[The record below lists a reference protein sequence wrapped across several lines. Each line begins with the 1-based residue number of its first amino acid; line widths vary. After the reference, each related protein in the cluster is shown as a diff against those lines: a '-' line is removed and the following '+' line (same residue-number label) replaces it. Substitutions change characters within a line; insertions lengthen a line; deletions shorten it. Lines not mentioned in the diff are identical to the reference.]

1 VSQFRKDPFG
11 PAWVII
17 SPERGLEPSDFGS
30 AKVSSKQA
38 TLSPHQKN
46 DFTELRAVRPTT
58 SAINAPDWRMR
69 VVTAEGGLLERDK
82 AFLPNSDKLFV
93 QAASSGFQEIIVE
106 HPDPSMTLE
115 RMPKAHLIE
124 LIKLYRG
131 RFEYL
136 AAKPGI
142 QHIQLTRN
150 VGEAAGASFNHA
162 YAQLLA
168 VPVSNR
174 WVEEEASASESYFET
189 HKTCLFC
196 DVVSAELKN
205 KERLISCNEHFV
217 AVAPYASKVPFETW
231 IFPRQHS
238 SSFSSLAS
246 NHVAHL
252 ADLLQNIVQAMNTA
266 LDQPPYNL
274 MLHTFPKEGSASYHW
289 HIELLPRLTRQAGFD
304 WATGFYVNPTPP
316 EDAARFLKGALA
328 LQEVHS

>member
-1 VSQFRKDPFG
+1 MSQFRKDPFG
-11 PAWVII
+11 SAWVII

-30 AKVSSKQA
+30 AKTSSKKA
-38 TLSPHQKN
+38 TLGPTQKN
-46 DFTELRAVRPTT
+46 TFTELRAVRPTT
-58 SAINAPDWRMR
+58 SSINAPDWRMR
-69 VVTAEGGLLERDK
+69 VVADEDGLLERDK
-82 AFLPNSDKLFV
+82 AFLPNNDRLFV
-93 QAASSGFQEIIVE
+93 QAASSGYQEIIVE

-115 RMPKAHLIE
+115 KMPKAHLIE

-136 AAKPGI
+136 ASKPGVR
-142 QHIQLTRN
+142 HIQLTRN

-174 WVEEEASASESYFET
+174 WVDEEAAAAEDYLNT
-189 HKTCLFC
+189 HGSCLFC
-196 DVVSAELKN
+196 DVVEAELAG
-205 KERLISCNEHFV
+205 KERLISCNDHFA

-238 SSFSSLAS
+238 SSFASLAS